1 MIIRIITVSL
11 LLSLFSCY
19 SFKGISIPPTADYF
33 FVEDFGIAVRNAP
46 SDINQRFAEAL
57 RRKIINES
65 RLKYSEDNAD
75 LIFSGNITGYQV
87 NSIAPEEGNTTA
99 LNRLEI
105 RVKVDFTNTDNPDE
119 DWSNTFSFFQDY
131 DSNADLQSL
140 EEGLVEIIFR
150 QLVEDVFNKAFT
162 NW

>member
-1 MIIRIITVSL
+1 MIIRSSVIFCL
-11 LLSLFSCY
+11 LLLQSCY
-19 SFKGISIPPTADYF
+19 SFKGISIPATADF
-33 FVEDFGIAVRNAP
+33 FYVEDFSISVRNAP

-65 RLKYSEDNAD
+65 RLKYSEENAD
-75 LIFSGNITGYQV
+75 LLFAGTISGYQV

-105 RVKVDFTNTDNPDE
+105 RVRVEFSNLQNPEE
-119 DWSNTFSFFQDY
+119 DWSNNFSFFQDY
-131 DSNADLQSL
+131 DSNADLTSL
-140 EEGLVEIIFR
+140 EDGLIDIIFN

>member
-1 MIIRIITVSL
+1 MIARIATVL
-11 LLSLFSCY
+11 LILSMYSCY
-19 SFKGISIPPTADYF
+19 SFKGISIPATAEYF
-33 FVEDFGIAVRNAP
+33 FVEDFGISVRNAP

-57 RRKIINES
+57 RRKVINES
-65 RLKYSEDNAD
+65 RLKYSEANAD
-75 LIFSGNITGYQV
+75 LVFSGNIIGYNV

-105 RVKVDFTNTDNPDE
+105 RVKVDFTNVDNPDE
-119 DWSNTFSFFQDY
+119 DWSNNFSFFQDY

-140 EEGLVEIIFR
+140 EDGLVVTIFT